1 MRFLF
6 AFALVG
12 SAIGYA
18 RGADPV
24 TVELAPTATVGATL
38 VTVGDVATVTGGTA
52 ADRARALALDL
63 TELKA
68 RDAAAT
74 VGKRNVEYRLALAGI
89 EARVTG
95 AERTTVSISR
105 RAVTAEEVTAA
116 ARTELLRQYTE
127 GAVTVELATP
137 VAVKLP
143 DVPLTERVVITAKP
157 RGRAGATGRVHVDMT
172 VAAGNETLLS
182 FAVNFDVQP
191 RGAVPAG
198 ATQFASAELLIR
210 PRQRVQI
217 QVNTGGL
224 KVAVVGE
231 AQQGGK
237 LGQTILVQNIDSK
250 KTVSARVTGPGTVE
264 IDLGGAP

>member
-6 AFALVG
+6 VFAVVG

-18 RGADPV
+18 RGADPI
-24 TVELAPTATVGATL
+24 TVELAPTSTVGGTL
-38 VTVGDVATVTGGTA
+38 VTVGDVATLRGGTLES
-52 ADRARALALDL
+52 RARVMVLDL

-68 RDAAAT
+68 RESATT
-74 VGKRNVEYRLALAGI
+74 VGRRNVEYRLALAGI

-95 AERTTVSISR
+95 AERTAVTVSR
-105 RAVTAEEVTAA
+105 RAVTVEEVTAA
-116 ARTELLRQYTE
+116 ARTELLRQYAD

-143 DVPLTERVVITAKP
+143 EVPLTERLVITAKP
-157 RGRAGATGRVHVDMT
+157 RGRAGATGRVQVDMT
-172 VAAGNETLLS
+172 VAAGTETLLS
-182 FAVNFDVQP
+182 FAINFDVQL
-191 RGAVPAG
+191 RGVVPAG
-198 ATQFASAELLIR
+198 ATQFASTELLIR
-210 PRQRVQI
+210 PRQRVQM

-250 KTVSARVTGPGTVE
+250 KTLSARVTGPGTVE
-264 IDLGGAP
+264 VDLGGAP